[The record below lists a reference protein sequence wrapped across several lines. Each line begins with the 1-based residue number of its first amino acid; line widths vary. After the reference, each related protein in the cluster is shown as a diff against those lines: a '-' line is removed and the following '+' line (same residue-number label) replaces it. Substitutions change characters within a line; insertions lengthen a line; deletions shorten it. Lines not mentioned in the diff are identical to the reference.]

1 MKAKIFNESVLF
13 SFTLAILC
21 VLMALVLTV

>member
-1 MKAKIFNESVLF
+1 MKTKLFNESVLY
-13 SFTLAILC
+13 SVTIAILC

>member
-1 MKAKIFNESVLF
+1 MKTKLFNESVLY